1 MSTSTTGRL
10 LTADDLLRMPDDGM
24 RYELVRGELKTM
36 SPSGQR
42 HGRIAQRF
50 ALRLAQFVEE
60 RNLGVVYAAET
71 GFRLSSSPDTVR
83 APDVAFV
90 TRARVEQVGDVEGFW
105 PGAPDLAV
113 EVLSPGDTYTE
124 VEEKALVWLE
134 AGARTVVVIDP
145 RKNTLTVY
153 RSRSDIV
160 VLSENE
166 VFEGFDLVPGW
177 SLRIRELFA

>member
-1 MSTSTTGRL
+1 MSANTTGRL
-10 LTADDLLRMPDDGM
+10 LTAEDLLSMPDDGK
-24 RYELVRGELKTM
+24 RYELVQGELKTM

-50 ALRLAQFVEE
+50 ASRLAPFVEE
-60 RNLGVVYAAET
+60 RGLGVVYAAET
-71 GFRLSSSPDTVR
+71 GFRLASNPDTVR

-90 TRARVEQVGDVEGFW
+90 GRARVEKIGDVEGFW

-124 VEEKALVWLE
+124 VEEKALVWLQ
-134 AGARTVVVIDP
+134 AGARIVIVVDP

-153 RSRSDIV
+153 RSRGDIK

-166 VFEGFDLVPGW
+166 AFEAPDLIPGW
-177 SLRIRELFA
+177 SLRIAEVFR

>member
-1 MSTSTTGRL
+1 
-10 LTADDLLRMPDDGM
+10 MPDDGK

-50 ALRLAQFVEE
+50 ASRLSQFVEK
-60 RNLGVVYAAET
+60 RGLGVVYAAET
-71 GFRLSSSPDTVR
+71 GFRLSANPDTVR

-90 TRARVEQVGDVEGFW
+90 TRARVEEVGDIEGFW

-124 VEEKALVWLE
+124 VEEKALVWLN
-134 AGARTVVVIDP
+134 AGARAVIVIDP
-145 RKNTLTVY
+145 RRSTLTVY
-153 RSRSDIV
+153 RSRSDIT
-160 VLSENE
+160 VLSEE
-166 VFEGFDLVPGW
+166 DSFEGGDLIPGW
-177 SLRIRELFA
+177 ILRIGELFA